1 MNLLFHHIQGTEWIF
16 GICRN
21 IFQSIQGFVVNELL
35 VGMLFAASSCSDL
48 KFGNAFLEKAPGA
61 DMTLEQIFSSKL
73 YAERELIGAYASLR
87 TCLTVHSNNGN
98 YEFQS
103 GGNKIGWDNLD
114 TMTDLMQS
122 HCTWGGVI
130 KTYYAGTYNAEAE
143 NEGYGKFGFHPDQE
157 GAWTGI
163 RRAWIFINNVDRV
176 PDMTDEEKKVRKG
189 EARMIIALQMHE
201 MLRHF
206 GGVPILD
213 DYATPENEMTADYSR
228 KTVRQCVDFIVN
240 MCDQAAKELPWT
252 VADADNG
259 RMTAAGALALKARV
273 LQLAARP
280 LFNASTP
287 YLQAQEPTAANKAS
301 VKEDPALMTWLGSY
315 TQENWQ
321 AVADACED
329 FFKKNTENGDA
340 YRMVMPQTNDA
351 EGYRQAFSTCY
362 ADRESP
368 EIIIHTGRAIPTYS
382 NTYHRFYF
390 GLTDQGQAGRGYG
403 GGCVTLN
410 FVDMFTAADGTPSDY
425 RKWLSDHGHDGTVYN
440 NPFTGKDP
448 RLYETVLIAGDRY
461 RTRCAETWIDGLEHG
476 SSANPKC
483 ATGFIIRKFLWDYN
497 DEFLNKATNSAYIRL
512 PELYLMYA
520 EALNELG
527 RSEEALSWLNKTRTR
542 VGLPEMT
549 LPNAAKLHSGQAL
562 PDYPECSLKGDKY
575 LREEILDE
583 RAREFCFE
591 EVRWFDI
598 AFWKREDLMR
608 KILYGIQI
616 TRKSG
621 SFEEGN
627 LVLTYSD
634 PSKMDQGRI
643 WQDKFSPKWFLSAFP
658 SDEINKGYGLVQN
671 PGW

>member
-1 MNLLFHHIQGTEWIF
+1 MAAAA
-16 GICRN
+16 
-21 IFQSIQGFVVNELL
+21 
-35 VGMLFAASSCSDL
+35 LFAASSCSDL
-48 KFGNAFLEKAPGA
+48 KFGNDFLEKAPGA

-98 YEFQS
+98 YEFQN

-143 NEGYGKFGFHPDQE
+143 NEGSGKFGFLPDQE

-240 MCDQAAKELPWT
+240 MCEQAAKELPWT

-301 VKEDPALMTWLGSY
+301 VKEDPGLMTWLGSY
-315 TQENWQ
+315 KQENWQ

-351 EGYRQAFSTCY
+351 GGYRQAFSTCY

-527 RSEEALSWLNKTRTR
+527 RSQEALSWLNKTRTR

-562 PDYPECSLKGDKY
+562 PDYPECSLQGDKY

>member
-1 MNLLFHHIQGTEWIF
+1 MAAAA
-16 GICRN
+16 
-21 IFQSIQGFVVNELL
+21 
-35 VGMLFAASSCSDL
+35 LFAASSCSDL

-73 YAERELIGAYASLR
+73 FAERELVGAYASLR
-87 TCLTVHSNNGN
+87 TCLTVHSNNGR
-98 YEFQS
+98 YEFQN

-143 NEGYGKFGFHPDQE
+143 NAGYGKFGFFPDQE

-228 KTVRQCVDFIVN
+228 RTVRQCVDFIVN
-240 MCDQAAKELPWT
+240 MCEQAAKELPWT

-301 VKEDPALMTWLGSY
+301 VKEDPGLMTWLGSY

-329 FFKKNTENGDA
+329 FFNKNTENGDA
-340 YRMVMPQTNDA
+340 YRLVMPQTNDA

-368 EIIIHTGRAIPTYS
+368 EIIIHTGRAIPTYY
-382 NTYHRFYF
+382 NTYHRMYF
-390 GLTDQGQAGRGYG
+390 GLTDEGQAGRGYG

-425 RKWLSDHGHDGTVYN
+425 RKWLADHGHEGTLAD

-461 RTRCAETWIDGLEHG
+461 RTRCAETWVDGLEHG

-527 RSEEALSWLNKTRTR
+527 RSQEALSWLNKTRTR

-549 LPNAAKLHSGQAL
+549 LPNAEKLHSGQAL
-562 PDYPECSLKGDKY
+562 PDYPECSLQGDKY

>member
-1 MNLLFHHIQGTEWIF
+1 MAAAA
-16 GICRN
+16 
-21 IFQSIQGFVVNELL
+21 
-35 VGMLFAASSCSDL
+35 LFAASSCSDL
-48 KFGNAFLEKAPGA
+48 KFGNDFLEKAPGA

-98 YEFQS
+98 YEFQN

-143 NEGYGKFGFHPDQE
+143 NEGSGKFGFLPDQE

-240 MCDQAAKELPWT
+240 MCEQAAKELPWT

-301 VKEDPALMTWLGSY
+301 VKEDPGLMTWLGSY
-315 TQENWQ
+315 KQENWQ
-321 AVADACED
+321 AVADACVD

-527 RSEEALSWLNKTRTR
+527 RSQEALSWLNKTRTR

-562 PDYPECSLKGDKY
+562 PDYPECSLQGDKY

>member
-1 MNLLFHHIQGTEWIF
+1 MAA
-16 GICRN
+16 
-21 IFQSIQGFVVNELL
+21 VA
-35 VGMLFAASSCSDL
+35 LFAASSCSDL

-98 YEFQS
+98 YEFQN

-206 GGVPILD
+206 GGVSILD

-228 KTVRQCVDFIVN
+228 RTVRQCVDFIVN
-240 MCDQAAKELPWT
+240 LCDQAAKELPWT

-527 RSEEALSWLNKTRTR
+527 RSQEALFWLNKTRTR

-562 PDYPECSLKGDKY
+562 PEYPECSLKGDKY

>member
-1 MNLLFHHIQGTEWIF
+1 MAAAA
-16 GICRN
+16 
-21 IFQSIQGFVVNELL
+21 
-35 VGMLFAASSCSDL
+35 LFAASSCSDL
-48 KFGNAFLEKAPGA
+48 KFGNDFLEKAPGA

-98 YEFQS
+98 YEFQN

-143 NEGYGKFGFHPDQE
+143 NEGSGKFGFLPDQE

-240 MCDQAAKELPWT
+240 MCEQAAKELPWT

-301 VKEDPALMTWLGSY
+301 VKEDPGLMTWLGSY
-315 TQENWQ
+315 KQENWQ

-527 RSEEALSWLNKTRTR
+527 RSQEALSWLNKTRTR

-562 PDYPECSLKGDKY
+562 PDYPECSLIGDKY

-598 AFWKREDLMR
+598 AFWKRKDLMR

>member
-1 MNLLFHHIQGTEWIF
+1 MAAAA
-16 GICRN
+16 
-21 IFQSIQGFVVNELL
+21 
-35 VGMLFAASSCSDL
+35 LFAASSCSDL

-73 YAERELIGAYASLR
+73 FAERELVGAYASLR
-87 TCLTVHSNNGN
+87 TCLTVHSNNGR
-98 YEFQS
+98 YEFQN

-143 NEGYGKFGFHPDQE
+143 NAGYGKFGFFPDQE

-228 KTVRQCVDFIVN
+228 RTVRQCVDFIVN
-240 MCDQAAKELPWT
+240 MCEQAAKELPWT

-301 VKEDPALMTWLGSY
+301 VKEDPGLMTWLGSY

-329 FFKKNTENGDA
+329 FFNKNTENGDA
-340 YRMVMPQTNDA
+340 YRLVMPQTNDA

-368 EIIIHTGRAIPTYS
+368 EIIIHTGRAIPTYY
-382 NTYHRFYF
+382 NTYHRMYF

-425 RKWLSDHGHDGTVYN
+425 RKWLSDHGHEGTLAD

-461 RTRCAETWIDGLEHG
+461 RTRCAETWVDGLEHG

-527 RSEEALSWLNKTRTR
+527 RSQEALSWLNKTRTR

-549 LPNAAKLHSGQAL
+549 LPNAEKLHSGQAL
-562 PDYPECSLKGDKY
+562 PDYPECSLQGDKY

>member
-1 MNLLFHHIQGTEWIF
+1 MMKKIF
-16 GICRN
+16 TN
-21 IFQSIQGFVVNELL
+21 I
-35 VGMLFAASSCSDL
+35 MAAAALFAASSCSDL
-48 KFGNAFLEKAPGA
+48 KFGNDFLEKAPGA

-98 YEFQS
+98 YEFQN

-143 NEGYGKFGFHPDQE
+143 NEGSGKFGFLPDQE

-240 MCDQAAKELPWT
+240 MCEQAAKELPWT

-301 VKEDPALMTWLGSY
+301 VKEDPGLMTWLGSY
-315 TQENWQ
+315 KQENWQ

-527 RSEEALSWLNKTRTR
+527 RSQEALSWLNKTRTR

-562 PDYPECSLKGDKY
+562 PDYPECSLMGDKY

-598 AFWKREDLMR
+598 AFWKRQDLMR

>member
-1 MNLLFHHIQGTEWIF
+1 MMKKIF
-16 GICRN
+16 TN
-21 IFQSIQGFVVNELL
+21 I
-35 VGMLFAASSCSDL
+35 MAAAALFAASSCSDL
-48 KFGNAFLEKAPGA
+48 KFGNDFLEKAPGA

-98 YEFQS
+98 YEFQN

-143 NEGYGKFGFHPDQE
+143 NEGSGKFGFLPDQE

-240 MCDQAAKELPWT
+240 MCEQAAKELPWT

-301 VKEDPALMTWLGSY
+301 VKEDPGLMTWLGSY
-315 TQENWQ
+315 KQENWQ

-461 RTRCAETWIDGLEHG
+461 RIRCAETWIDGLEHG

-527 RSEEALSWLNKTRTR
+527 RSQEALSWLNKTRTR

-562 PDYPECSLKGDKY
+562 PDYPECSLQGDKY

>member
-1 MNLLFHHIQGTEWIF
+1 MAAAA
-16 GICRN
+16 
-21 IFQSIQGFVVNELL
+21 
-35 VGMLFAASSCSDL
+35 LFAASSCSDL

-98 YEFQS
+98 YEFQN

-213 DYATPENEMTADYSR
+213 DYATPENEMTSDYSR

-301 VKEDPALMTWLGSY
+301 VKEDPGLMTWLGSY

-425 RKWLSDHGHDGTVYN
+425 RKWLSDHGHEGTVYN

-549 LPNAAKLHSGQAL
+549 LPNAAKLHSWQAL
-562 PDYPECSLKGDKY
+562 PDYPECSLQGDKY

-608 KILYGIQI
+608 KLLYGIQI

>member
-1 MNLLFHHIQGTEWIF
+1 MAAAA
-16 GICRN
+16 
-21 IFQSIQGFVVNELL
+21 
-35 VGMLFAASSCSDL
+35 LFAASSCSDL
-48 KFGNAFLEKAPGA
+48 KFGNDFLEKAPGA

-87 TCLTVHSNNGN
+87 TCLTVHSNNGS
-98 YEFQS
+98 YEFQN

-143 NEGYGKFGFHPDQE
+143 NEGSGKFGFLPDQE

-228 KTVRQCVDFIVN
+228 RTVRQCVDFIVN
-240 MCDQAAKELPWT
+240 MCEQAAKELPWT

-301 VKEDPALMTWLGSY
+301 VKEDPGLMTWLGSY

-461 RTRCAETWIDGLEHG
+461 RIRCAETWIDGLEHG

-527 RSEEALSWLNKTRTR
+527 RSQEALSWLNKTRTR

-562 PDYPECSLKGDKY
+562 PDYPECSLQGDKY

>member
-1 MNLLFHHIQGTEWIF
+1 MAAAA
-16 GICRN
+16 
-21 IFQSIQGFVVNELL
+21 
-35 VGMLFAASSCSDL
+35 LFAASSCSDL
-48 KFGNAFLEKAPGA
+48 KFGNDFLEKAPGA

-87 TCLTVHSNNGN
+87 TCLTVHSNNGS
-98 YEFQS
+98 YEFQN

-143 NEGYGKFGFHPDQE
+143 NEGSGKFGFLPDQE

-240 MCDQAAKELPWT
+240 MCEQAAKELPWT

-301 VKEDPALMTWLGSY
+301 VKEDPGLMTWLGSY
-315 TQENWQ
+315 KQENWQ

-461 RTRCAETWIDGLEHG
+461 RIRCAETWIDGLEHG

-527 RSEEALSWLNKTRTR
+527 RSQEALSWLNKTRTR

>member
-1 MNLLFHHIQGTEWIF
+1 MAAA
-16 GICRN
+16 
-21 IFQSIQGFVVNELL
+21 V
-35 VGMLFAASSCSDL
+35 LFAASSCSDL

-98 YEFQS
+98 YEFQN

-240 MCDQAAKELPWT
+240 LCDQAAKELPWT

-562 PDYPECSLKGDKY
+562 PDYPECSLQGDKY

-608 KILYGIQI
+608 QLLYGIQI

>member
-1 MNLLFHHIQGTEWIF
+1 MAAAA
-16 GICRN
+16 
-21 IFQSIQGFVVNELL
+21 
-35 VGMLFAASSCSDL
+35 LFAASSCSDL
-48 KFGNAFLEKAPGA
+48 KFGNDFLEKAPGA

-87 TCLTVHSNNGN
+87 TCLTVHSNNGS
-98 YEFQS
+98 YEFQN

-143 NEGYGKFGFHPDQE
+143 NEGSGKFGFLPDQE

-240 MCDQAAKELPWT
+240 MCEQAAKELPWT

-301 VKEDPALMTWLGSY
+301 VKEDPGLMTWLGSY
-315 TQENWQ
+315 KQENWQ

-527 RSEEALSWLNKTRTR
+527 RSQEALSWLNKTRTR

-562 PDYPECSLKGDKY
+562 PDYPECSLIGDKY

>member
-1 MNLLFHHIQGTEWIF
+1 MAAAA
-16 GICRN
+16 
-21 IFQSIQGFVVNELL
+21 
-35 VGMLFAASSCSDL
+35 LFAASSCSDL
-48 KFGNAFLEKAPGA
+48 KFGNDFLEKAPGE

-87 TCLTVHSNNGN
+87 TCLTVHSNNGR
-98 YEFQS
+98 YEFQN

-228 KTVRQCVDFIVN
+228 RTVRQCVDFIVN

-301 VKEDPALMTWLGSY
+301 VKEDPGLMTWLGSY

-368 EIIIHTGRAIPTYS
+368 EIIIHTGRAIPTYY
-382 NTYHRFYF
+382 NTYHRMYF

-562 PDYPECSLKGDKY
+562 PDYPECSLQGDKY

-608 KILYGIQI
+608 KLLYGIQI

>member
-1 MNLLFHHIQGTEWIF
+1 M
-16 GICRN
+16 
-21 IFQSIQGFVVNELL
+21 VAAA
-35 VGMLFAASSCSDL
+35 LFAASSCSDL
-48 KFGNAFLEKAPGA
+48 KFGNDFLEKAPGA

-98 YEFQS
+98 YEFQN

-143 NEGYGKFGFHPDQE
+143 NEGSGKFGFLPDQE

-240 MCDQAAKELPWT
+240 MCEQAAKELPWT

-301 VKEDPALMTWLGSY
+301 VKEDPGLMTWLGSY
-315 TQENWQ
+315 KQENWQ

-340 YRMVMPQTNDA
+340 KRMVMPQTNDA

-527 RSEEALSWLNKTRTR
+527 RSQEALSWLNKTRTR

>member
-1 MNLLFHHIQGTEWIF
+1 MAAAA
-16 GICRN
+16 
-21 IFQSIQGFVVNELL
+21 
-35 VGMLFAASSCSDL
+35 LFAASSCSDL

-73 YAERELIGAYASLR
+73 YAERKLIGAYASLR

-98 YEFQS
+98 YEFQN

-228 KTVRQCVDFIVN
+228 RTVRQCVDFIVN

-301 VKEDPALMTWLGSY
+301 VKEDPGLMTWLGSY

-562 PDYPECSLKGDKY
+562 PDYPECSLQGDKY

-608 KILYGIQI
+608 KLLYGIQI

>member
-1 MNLLFHHIQGTEWIF
+1 MAAAA
-16 GICRN
+16 
-21 IFQSIQGFVVNELL
+21 
-35 VGMLFAASSCSDL
+35 LFAASSCSDL
-48 KFGNAFLEKAPGA
+48 KFGNDFLEKAPGA

-98 YEFQS
+98 YEFQN

-240 MCDQAAKELPWT
+240 MCEQAAKELPWT

-301 VKEDPALMTWLGSY
+301 VKEDPGLMTWLGSY

-527 RSEEALSWLNKTRTR
+527 RSQEALSWLNKTRTR

>member
-1 MNLLFHHIQGTEWIF
+1 MAAAA
-16 GICRN
+16 
-21 IFQSIQGFVVNELL
+21 
-35 VGMLFAASSCSDL
+35 LFAASSCSDL

-73 YAERELIGAYASLR
+73 FAERELVGAYASLR
-87 TCLTVHSNNGN
+87 TCLTVHSNNGR
-98 YEFQS
+98 YEFQN

-143 NEGYGKFGFHPDQE
+143 NAGYGKFGFYPDQE

-228 KTVRQCVDFIVN
+228 RTVRQCVDFIVN
-240 MCDQAAKELPWT
+240 MCEQAAKELPWT

-301 VKEDPALMTWLGSY
+301 VKEDPGLMTWLGSY

-329 FFKKNTENGDA
+329 FFKKNTENGDV
-340 YRMVMPQTNDA
+340 YKLVMPQTNDA

-368 EIIIHTGRAIPTYS
+368 EIIIHTGRAMPTYY
-382 NTYHRFYF
+382 NTYHRMYF
-390 GLTDQGQAGRGYG
+390 GLTDEGQAGRGYG

-425 RKWLSDHGHDGTVYN
+425 RKWLSDHGHEGTLAD

-461 RTRCAETWIDGLEHG
+461 RTRCAETWVDGLEHG

-497 DEFLNKATNSAYIRL
+497 QEFLNKATNSAYIRL

-527 RSEEALSWLNKTRTR
+527 RSQEALSWLNKTRTR

-549 LPNAAKLHSGQAL
+549 LPNAARLHSGQTL
-562 PDYPECSLKGDKY
+562 PDYPECNLQGDKY

>member
-1 MNLLFHHIQGTEWIF
+1 MAAAA
-16 GICRN
+16 
-21 IFQSIQGFVVNELL
+21 
-35 VGMLFAASSCSDL
+35 LFAASSCSDL
-48 KFGNAFLEKAPGA
+48 KFGNDFLEKAPGA

-98 YEFQS
+98 YEFQN

-143 NEGYGKFGFHPDQE
+143 NEGSGKFGFLPDQE

-201 MLRHF
+201 KLRHF

-240 MCDQAAKELPWT
+240 MCEQAAKELPWT

-301 VKEDPALMTWLGSY
+301 VKEDPGLMTWLGSY
-315 TQENWQ
+315 KQENWQ

-340 YRMVMPQTNDA
+340 YRMVVPQTNDA

-527 RSEEALSWLNKTRTR
+527 RSQEALSWLNKTRTR

-562 PDYPECSLKGDKY
+562 PDYPECSLQGDKY

>member
-1 MNLLFHHIQGTEWIF
+1 MAAAA
-16 GICRN
+16 
-21 IFQSIQGFVVNELL
+21 
-35 VGMLFAASSCSDL
+35 LFAASSCSDL

-98 YEFQS
+98 YEFQN

-228 KTVRQCVDFIVN
+228 RTVRQCVDFIVN
-240 MCDQAAKELPWT
+240 LCDQAAKELPWT

-301 VKEDPALMTWLGSY
+301 VKEDPGLMTWLGSY

-340 YRMVMPQTNDA
+340 YRMVIPQTNDA

-425 RKWLSDHGHDGTVYN
+425 RKWLSDHGHEGTVYN

-527 RSEEALSWLNKTRTR
+527 RSEEALSWLNKTLTR

-562 PDYPECSLKGDKY
+562 PDYPECSLQGDKY

-608 KILYGIQI
+608 KLLYGIQI

>member
-1 MNLLFHHIQGTEWIF
+1 MAAA
-16 GICRN
+16 
-21 IFQSIQGFVVNELL
+21 V
-35 VGMLFAASSCSDL
+35 LFAASSCSDL

-98 YEFQS
+98 YEFQN

-240 MCDQAAKELPWT
+240 LCDQAAKELPWT

-280 LFNASTP
+280 LFNASTS

-301 VKEDPALMTWLGSY
+301 VKEEPALMTWLGSY

-562 PDYPECSLKGDKY
+562 PDYPECSLQGDKY

-608 KILYGIQI
+608 KLLYGIQI

>member
-1 MNLLFHHIQGTEWIF
+1 MAAAA
-16 GICRN
+16 
-21 IFQSIQGFVVNELL
+21 
-35 VGMLFAASSCSDL
+35 LFAASSCSDL

-98 YEFQS
+98 YEFQN

-143 NEGYGKFGFHPDQE
+143 NEGCGKFGFHPDQE

-228 KTVRQCVDFIVN
+228 RTVRQCVDFIVN

-287 YLQAQEPTAANKAS
+287 YLQAQEPTASNKAS

-315 TQENWQ
+315 TEENWQ

>member
-1 MNLLFHHIQGTEWIF
+1 MAAAA
-16 GICRN
+16 
-21 IFQSIQGFVVNELL
+21 
-35 VGMLFAASSCSDL
+35 LFAASSCSDL

-98 YEFQS
+98 YEFQN

-228 KTVRQCVDFIVN
+228 RTVRQCVDFIVN

-287 YLQAQEPTAANKAS
+287 YLQAQEPTAANKSS

-410 FVDMFTAADGTPSDY
+410 YVDMFTAADGTPSDY
-425 RKWLSDHGHDGTVYN
+425 RKWLSGHGHDGTVYN

-562 PDYPECSLKGDKY
+562 PDYPECSLQGDKY

-608 KILYGIQI
+608 KLLYGIQI

>member
-1 MNLLFHHIQGTEWIF
+1 MAAAA
-16 GICRN
+16 
-21 IFQSIQGFVVNELL
+21 
-35 VGMLFAASSCSDL
+35 LFAASSCSDL

-73 YAERELIGAYASLR
+73 FAERELVGAYASLR
-87 TCLTVHSNNGN
+87 TCLTVHSNNGR
-98 YEFQS
+98 YEFQN

-143 NEGYGKFGFHPDQE
+143 NAGYGKFGFYPDQE

-228 KTVRQCVDFIVN
+228 RTVRQCVDFIVN
-240 MCDQAAKELPWT
+240 MCEQAAKELPWT

-301 VKEDPALMTWLGSY
+301 VKEDPGLMTWLGSY

-329 FFKKNTENGDA
+329 FFKKNTENGDV
-340 YRMVMPQTNDA
+340 YKLVMPQTNDA

-368 EIIIHTGRAIPTYS
+368 EIIIHTGRAIPTYY
-382 NTYHRFYF
+382 NTYHRMYF
-390 GLTDQGQAGRGYG
+390 GLTDEGQAGRGYG

-425 RKWLSDHGHDGTVYN
+425 RKWLSDHGHEGTLAD

-461 RTRCAETWIDGLEHG
+461 RTRCAETWVDGLEHG

-497 DEFLNKATNSAYIRL
+497 QEFLNKATNSAYIRL

-527 RSEEALSWLNKTRTR
+527 RSQEALSWLNKTRTR

-549 LPNAAKLHSGQAL
+549 LPNAARLHSGQTL
-562 PDYPECSLKGDKY
+562 PDYPECNLQGDKY

-658 SDEINKGYGLVQN
+658 SDELNKGYGLVQN

>member
-1 MNLLFHHIQGTEWIF
+1 MAAAA
-16 GICRN
+16 
-21 IFQSIQGFVVNELL
+21 
-35 VGMLFAASSCSDL
+35 LFAASSCSDL

-87 TCLTVHSNNGN
+87 TCLTVHSNNGR
-98 YEFQS
+98 YEFQN

-228 KTVRQCVDFIVN
+228 RTVRQCVDFIVN

-315 TQENWQ
+315 TQESWQ

-448 RLYETVLIAGDRY
+448 RLYETVLIASDRY

-562 PDYPECSLKGDKY
+562 PDYPECSLQGDKY

-608 KILYGIQI
+608 KLLYGIQI

>member
-1 MNLLFHHIQGTEWIF
+1 M
-16 GICRN
+16 
-21 IFQSIQGFVVNELL
+21 VAAA
-35 VGMLFAASSCSDL
+35 LFAASSCSDL
-48 KFGNAFLEKAPGA
+48 KFGNDFLEKAPGA

-98 YEFQS
+98 YEFQN

-143 NEGYGKFGFHPDQE
+143 NEGSGKFGFLPDQE

-240 MCDQAAKELPWT
+240 MCEQAAKELPWT

-301 VKEDPALMTWLGSY
+301 VKEDPGLMTWLGSY
-315 TQENWQ
+315 EQENWQ

-527 RSEEALSWLNKTRTR
+527 RSQEALSWLNKTRTR

-562 PDYPECSLKGDKY
+562 PDYPECSLQGDKY

>member
-1 MNLLFHHIQGTEWIF
+1 MAAAA
-16 GICRN
+16 
-21 IFQSIQGFVVNELL
+21 
-35 VGMLFAASSCSDL
+35 LFAASSCSDL
-48 KFGNAFLEKAPGA
+48 KFGNDFLEKAPGA

-98 YEFQS
+98 YEFQN

-143 NEGYGKFGFHPDQE
+143 NEGSGKFGFLPDQE

-176 PDMTDEEKKVRKG
+176 PDMTDDEKKVRKG

-240 MCDQAAKELPWT
+240 MCEQAAKELPWT

-287 YLQAQEPTAANKAS
+287 YLQAQEPTTANKAS
-301 VKEDPALMTWLGSY
+301 VKEDPGLMTWLGSY
-315 TQENWQ
+315 KQENWQ

-527 RSEEALSWLNKTRTR
+527 RSQEALSWLNKTRTR

>member
-1 MNLLFHHIQGTEWIF
+1 MAAAA
-16 GICRN
+16 
-21 IFQSIQGFVVNELL
+21 
-35 VGMLFAASSCSDL
+35 LFAASSCSDL
-48 KFGNAFLEKAPGA
+48 KFGNDFLEKAPGA

-98 YEFQS
+98 YEFQN

-143 NEGYGKFGFHPDQE
+143 NEGSGKFGFLPDQE

-163 RRAWIFINNVDRV
+163 RRAWIFINNVDKV

-240 MCDQAAKELPWT
+240 MCEQAAKELPWT

-301 VKEDPALMTWLGSY
+301 VKEDPGLMTWLGSY
-315 TQENWQ
+315 KQENWQ

-527 RSEEALSWLNKTRTR
+527 RSQEALSWLNKTRTR

-562 PDYPECSLKGDKY
+562 PDYPECSLQGDKY

>member
-1 MNLLFHHIQGTEWIF
+1 MMKKIF
-16 GICRN
+16 TN
-21 IFQSIQGFVVNELL
+21 I
-35 VGMLFAASSCSDL
+35 MAAAALFAASSCSDL
-48 KFGNAFLEKAPGA
+48 KFGNDFLEKAPGA

-87 TCLTVHSNNGN
+87 TCLTVHSNNGS
-98 YEFQS
+98 YEFQN

-143 NEGYGKFGFHPDQE
+143 NEGSGKFGFLPDQE

-240 MCDQAAKELPWT
+240 MCEQAAKELPWT

-301 VKEDPALMTWLGSY
+301 VKEDPGLMTWLGSY
-315 TQENWQ
+315 KQENWQ

-527 RSEEALSWLNKTRTR
+527 RSQEALSWLNKTRTR

-562 PDYPECSLKGDKY
+562 PDYPECSLQGDKY

>member
-1 MNLLFHHIQGTEWIF
+1 MAAAA
-16 GICRN
+16 
-21 IFQSIQGFVVNELL
+21 
-35 VGMLFAASSCSDL
+35 LFAASSCSDL
-48 KFGNAFLEKAPGA
+48 KFGNDFLEKAPGA

-87 TCLTVHSNNGN
+87 TCLTVHSNNGR
-98 YEFQS
+98 YEFQN

-143 NEGYGKFGFHPDQE
+143 NEGYGKFGFYPDQE

-163 RRAWIFINNVDRV
+163 RRSWIFINNVDRV

-228 KTVRQCVDFIVN
+228 RTVRQCVDFIVN
-240 MCDQAAKELPWT
+240 MCEQAAKELPWT

-301 VKEDPALMTWLGSY
+301 VKEDPGLMTWLGSY

-340 YRMVMPQTNDA
+340 YRLVMPQTNDA

-368 EIIIHTGRAIPTYS
+368 EIIIHTGRAIPTYY
-382 NTYHRFYF
+382 NTYHRMYF

-425 RKWLSDHGHDGTVYN
+425 RKWLADHGHEGTLAD

-461 RTRCAETWIDGLEHG
+461 RTRCAETWVDGLEHG

-512 PELYLMYA
+512 PELYLIYA

-527 RSEEALSWLNKTRTR
+527 RSQEALSWLNKTRTR

-549 LPNAAKLHSGQAL
+549 LPNAARLHSGQNL
-562 PDYPECSLKGDKY
+562 PDYPECNLQGDKY

>member
-1 MNLLFHHIQGTEWIF
+1 MAAA
-16 GICRN
+16 
-21 IFQSIQGFVVNELL
+21 V
-35 VGMLFAASSCSDL
+35 LFAASSCSDL
-48 KFGNAFLEKAPGA
+48 KFGNDFLEKAPGA

-176 PDMTDEEKKVRKG
+176 LDMTDEEKKVRKG

-301 VKEDPALMTWLGSY
+301 VKEDPGLMTWLGSY
-315 TQENWQ
+315 TQKNWQ
-321 AVADACED
+321 DVADACED

-527 RSEEALSWLNKTRTR
+527 RSQEALSWLNKTRTR

-562 PDYPECSLKGDKY
+562 PDYPECSLQGDKY

>member
-1 MNLLFHHIQGTEWIF
+1 MAAAA
-16 GICRN
+16 
-21 IFQSIQGFVVNELL
+21 
-35 VGMLFAASSCSDL
+35 LFAASSCSDL

-98 YEFQS
+98 YEFQN

-122 HCTWGGVI
+122 HCSWGGVI

-228 KTVRQCVDFIVN
+228 RTVRQCVDFIVN

-549 LPNAAKLHSGQAL
+549 LPNAANLHSGQAL
-562 PDYPECSLKGDKY
+562 PDYPECSLQGDKY

-608 KILYGIQI
+608 KLLYGIQI

>member
-1 MNLLFHHIQGTEWIF
+1 MAAAA
-16 GICRN
+16 
-21 IFQSIQGFVVNELL
+21 
-35 VGMLFAASSCSDL
+35 LFAASSCSDL

-98 YEFQS
+98 YEFQN

-228 KTVRQCVDFIVN
+228 RTVRQCVDFIVN

-287 YLQAQEPTAANKAS
+287 YLQAQEPTAANKVS
-301 VKEDPALMTWLGSY
+301 VKEDPGLMTWLGSY

-340 YRMVMPQTNDA
+340 YRMVLPQTNDA

-549 LPNAAKLHSGQAL
+549 LPNAAKIHSGQAL
-562 PDYPECSLKGDKY
+562 PDYPECSLQGDKY

-608 KILYGIQI
+608 KLLYGIQI

>member
-1 MNLLFHHIQGTEWIF
+1 MAAAA
-16 GICRN
+16 
-21 IFQSIQGFVVNELL
+21 
-35 VGMLFAASSCSDL
+35 LFAASSCSDL
-48 KFGNAFLEKAPGA
+48 KFGNDFLEKAPGA

-143 NEGYGKFGFHPDQE
+143 NEGSGKFGFLPDQE

-213 DYATPENEMTADYSR
+213 DYATPDNEMTADYSR

-240 MCDQAAKELPWT
+240 MCEQAAKELPWT

-301 VKEDPALMTWLGSY
+301 VKEDPGLMTWLGSY

-527 RSEEALSWLNKTRTR
+527 RSQEALSWLNKTRTR

>member
-1 MNLLFHHIQGTEWIF
+1 MAAAA
-16 GICRN
+16 
-21 IFQSIQGFVVNELL
+21 
-35 VGMLFAASSCSDL
+35 LFAASSCSDL

-87 TCLTVHSNNGN
+87 TCLTVHSNNGR

-143 NEGYGKFGFHPDQE
+143 NEGYGKFGFYPDQE

-301 VKEDPALMTWLGSY
+301 VKEDPGLMTWLGSY

-562 PDYPECSLKGDKY
+562 PDYPECSLQGDKY

-608 KILYGIQI
+608 KLLYGIQI

-627 LVLTYSD
+627 LVLSYSD

>member
-1 MNLLFHHIQGTEWIF
+1 MAAAA
-16 GICRN
+16 
-21 IFQSIQGFVVNELL
+21 
-35 VGMLFAASSCSDL
+35 LFAASSCSDL
-48 KFGNAFLEKAPGA
+48 KFGNDFLEKAPGA

-87 TCLTVHSNNGN
+87 TCLTVHSNNGS
-98 YEFQS
+98 YEFQN

-143 NEGYGKFGFHPDQE
+143 NEGSGKFGFLPDQE

-240 MCDQAAKELPWT
+240 MCEQAAKELPWT

-301 VKEDPALMTWLGSY
+301 VKEDPGLMTWLGSY
-315 TQENWQ
+315 KQENWQ

-527 RSEEALSWLNKTRTR
+527 RSQEALSWLNKTRTR

-549 LPNAAKLHSGQAL
+549 IPNAAKLHSGQAL
-562 PDYPECSLKGDKY
+562 PDYPECSLQGDKY

>member
-1 MNLLFHHIQGTEWIF
+1 MAAAA
-16 GICRN
+16 
-21 IFQSIQGFVVNELL
+21 
-35 VGMLFAASSCSDL
+35 LFAASSCSDL
-48 KFGNAFLEKAPGA
+48 KFGNDFLEKAPGA

-98 YEFQS
+98 YEFQN

-143 NEGYGKFGFHPDQE
+143 NEGSGKFGFLPDQE

-240 MCDQAAKELPWT
+240 MCEQAAKELPWT

-301 VKEDPALMTWLGSY
+301 VKEDPGLMTWLGSY

-527 RSEEALSWLNKTRTR
+527 RSQEALSWLNKTRTR

-562 PDYPECSLKGDKY
+562 PDYPECSLQGDKY

>member
-1 MNLLFHHIQGTEWIF
+1 MAAAA
-16 GICRN
+16 
-21 IFQSIQGFVVNELL
+21 
-35 VGMLFAASSCSDL
+35 LFAASSCSDL

-98 YEFQS
+98 YEFQN

-228 KTVRQCVDFIVN
+228 RTVRQCVDFIVN
-240 MCDQAAKELPWT
+240 LCDQAAKELPWT

-301 VKEDPALMTWLGSY
+301 VKEDPGLMIWLGSY

-329 FFKKNTENGDA
+329 FFRKNTENGDA

-562 PDYPECSLKGDKY
+562 PDYPECSLQGDKY

-608 KILYGIQI
+608 KLLYGIQI

-643 WQDKFSPKWFLSAFP
+643 WQDNFSPKWFLSAFP